1 MQSAFAPIYCG
12 DYIWEVHGHM
22 GTLKVVS
29 DAPHGQR
36 FRAELFR
43 QEKVHSYWV
52 PVPAAL
58 RRRLPA
64 IGPPREDTMR
74 QATMRQATMR
84 QASMV
89 SALVV
94 MLSFTGPAAHAQ
106 IAPQQG
112 PSQQIAPQQGPSQD
126 VLAPAPKLNLTL
138 EQRHTIKELVKDMKA
153 DAGDVQA
160 TIGEPIPPGIN
171 PRPMPSDVSQKVP
184 QVKSHRFFLTAQQIV
199 IVDPKDN
206 KVADVIKLGTD

>member
-1 MQSAFAPIYCG
+1 VI
-12 DYIWEVHGHM
+12 IWEVHGDV
-22 GTLKVVS
+22 GTLKAAGG
-29 DAPHGQR
+29 APHAQR
-36 FRAELFR
+36 FCAELFR
-43 QEKVHSYWV
+43 QEKVHSYWA
-52 PVPAAL
+52 PVPAAV
-58 RRRLPA
+58 RRRMPL
-64 IGPPREDTMR
+64 IGAPREDAMR

-112 PSQQIAPQQGPSQD
+112 PSQD

-153 DAGDVQA
+153 DAADVQA
-160 TIGEPIPPGIN
+160 AIGEPIPPGVS

-206 KVADVIKLGTD
+206 KVADLIKLGTD

>member
-1 MQSAFAPIYCG
+1 M
-12 DYIWEVHGHM
+12 E
-22 GTLKVVS
+22 TLKVVS
-29 DAPHGQR
+29 NAPHGQR
-36 FRAELFR
+36 FCAELFR

-64 IGPPREDTMR
+64 IGAPRED
-74 QATMRQATMR
+74 AMRQATMR

-94 MLSFTGPAAHAQ
+94 MLPFIGPAAHAQ
-106 IAPQQG
+106 TAPQQG

-153 DAGDVQA
+153 DAANVQA
-160 TIGEPIPPGIN
+160 AIGEPIPPGIN

>member
-1 MQSAFAPIYCG
+1 
-12 DYIWEVHGHM
+12 
-22 GTLKVVS
+22 
-29 DAPHGQR
+29 
-36 FRAELFR
+36 
-43 QEKVHSYWV
+43 
-52 PVPAAL
+52 
-58 RRRLPA
+58 
-64 IGPPREDTMR
+64 MR

-89 SALVV
+89 SALVL
-94 MLSFTGPAAHAQ
+94 MLPFIGPAAHAQ
-106 IAPQQG
+106 IVPQQG
-112 PSQQIAPQQGPSQD
+112 PSQQIAPQQAPSQQGPSQD

-153 DAGDVQA
+153 DAADVRA
-160 TIGEPIPPGIN
+160 AIGEPIPPGIN

-184 QVKSHRFFLTAQQIV
+184 QIKSHRFFLTAQQIV

>member
-1 MQSAFAPIYCG
+1 M
-12 DYIWEVHGHM
+12 
-22 GTLKVVS
+22 
-29 DAPHGQR
+29 
-36 FRAELFR
+36 R
-43 QEKVHSYWV
+43 Q
-52 PVPAAL
+52 ATMRQA
-58 RRRLPA
+58 
-64 IGPPREDTMR
+64 TMR

-84 QASMV
+84 QASML

-94 MLSFTGPAAHAQ
+94 MLSLAGPVAHAQ
-106 IAPQQG
+106 IAPQE
-112 PSQQIAPQQGPSQD
+112 GPSQD
-126 VLAPAPKLNLTL
+126 VLAPTAKLNLTL

-153 DAGDVQA
+153 DAADVQA
-160 TIGEPIPPGIN
+160 AIGEPIPPGIS

>member
-1 MQSAFAPIYCG
+1 M
-12 DYIWEVHGHM
+12 
-22 GTLKVVS
+22 
-29 DAPHGQR
+29 
-36 FRAELFR
+36 R
-43 QEKVHSYWV
+43 QT
-52 PVPAAL
+52 
-58 RRRLPA
+58 
-64 IGPPREDTMR
+64 TMR
-74 QATMRQATMR
+74 QTTMRQATMR
-84 QASMV
+84 QASMI

-94 MLSFTGPAAHAQ
+94 MLPFIGPAAHAQ
-106 IAPQQG
+106 TAPQQD
-112 PSQQIAPQQGPSQD
+112 PSQD

-153 DAGDVQA
+153 DAADVQA
-160 TIGEPIPPGIN
+160 AIGEPIPPGIN